1 MKRIAIYLYSVI
13 VGVLSISA
21 QEYNDTYLT
30 HYYAMP
36 AAFNPA
42 AAGVD
47 ARLNIVADGRLQWT
61 GLSDNPR
68 AASLSVDMPLRLGKY
83 RFGAGVVGRYNSVG
97 TMRYG
102 TAAMQ
107 FSYQTNEISVGV
119 RAGYVGGETDV
130 EIPLT
135 DSNGGSIDLG
145 LGLWWNKR
153 NFYLGGSVLHLNEPK
168 FTFTS
173 NDESK
178 GENENADETALEYR
192 IKRTAFFTGGGNISL
207 KDSFIELQPSIFV
220 RTDFTHLRAEATA
233 RVRYRQMLTAGIGYR
248 HDDAVIG
255 ILGGEFGGLFVMY
268 SYGFN
273 ISGAGKESHGSHEI
287 VAGYRVK
294 LNVAPKRRFKHKS
307 IRIL

>member
-1 MKRIAIYLYSVI
+1 MKRIALYLYSVI
-13 VGVLSISA
+13 IGVLSISA

-42 AAGVD
+42 AVGVD

-68 AASLSVDMPLRLGKY
+68 AATLSADMPLRLGKY

-107 FSYQTNEISVGV
+107 FSYQTGDISVGV

-130 EIPLT
+130 EVSLA
-135 DSNGGSIDLG
+135 DSYGGSIDLG
-145 LGLWWNKR
+145 IGLWLNKR

-173 NDESK
+173 NDESMV
-178 GENENADETALEYR
+178 EDAEETTLEYR
-192 IKRTAFFTGGGNISL
+192 IKRTAFFTGGGNISI
-207 KDSFIELQPSIFV
+207 KDSFIELQPSVFV
-220 RTDFTHLRAEATA
+220 RTDFTRLRAEATA
-233 RVRYRQMLTAGIGYR
+233 RLRYRQMLTAGIGYR

-294 LNVAPKRRFKHKS
+294 LNVAPKRRYKHKS